1 MRKDPPHRKPT
12 GFRIVISRRFEVHCI
27 IYICLVRLTALR
39 APDSELPRI
48 ITVPEFVTN
57 LLNRIRTVGGVQRK
71 VEMLSVMVEVRCRA
85 SLVQGVVDLRLRH
98 PCPALVAVKGP
109 SIAASG
115 VVVTIMCS
123 GLTSLKGA
131 FYELGRTVQRRVEW
145 PCIDSQ
151 CKQRKKA
158 VAGRQKPRRFEVS
171 IS

>member
-1 MRKDPPHRKPT
+1 MRKDPSHRKAT
-12 GFRIVISRRFEVHCI
+12 GFRIIICCRFEVHCI
-27 IYICLVRLTALR
+27 IDIRLVRRTALR
-39 APDSELPRI
+39 APYSELLRI
-48 ITVPEFVTN
+48 TAVPEVVTN
-57 LLNRIRTVGGVQRK
+57 LLNRIRAVGGVQRK
-71 VEMLSVMVEVRCRA
+71 VEMLSVMIKVRCRTC
-85 SLVQGVVDLRLRH
+85 LVQGVVDLRLRH

-123 GLTSLKGA
+123 GLTGLKGA

-158 VAGRQKPRRFEVS
+158 IAGRQKPRHFEVS
-171 IS
+171 VS

>member
-1 MRKDPPHRKPT
+1 MRKDPPHRKST
-12 GFRIVISRRFEVHCI
+12 GFRIVICCRFEVHRI
-27 IYICLVRLTALR
+27 IDIGLVRLTALR

-98 PCPALVAVKGP
+98 PCPALVTVKGP

-131 FYELGRTVQRRVEW
+131 FYELGRTVQRWVEW

-158 VAGRQKPRRFEVS
+158 VAGRQKPRRFEASVS
-171 IS
+171 